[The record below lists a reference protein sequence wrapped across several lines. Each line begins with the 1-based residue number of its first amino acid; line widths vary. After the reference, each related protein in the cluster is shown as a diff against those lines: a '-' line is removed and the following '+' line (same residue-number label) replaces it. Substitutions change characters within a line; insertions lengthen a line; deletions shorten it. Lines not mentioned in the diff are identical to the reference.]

1 MPKIA
6 PPSISVISNYP
17 GADPEDVEV
26 KVTEPLENQLATIPG
41 LEKITSRSLEGI
53 SMITLKFIWGTNLDE
68 ASNDIRDRIELAKRF
83 LPDIPEEMDN
93 PSIFKFNTA
102 NIPILFLGITAKESY
117 PGLRDMIDNRV
128 ADILRQ
134 LPGVGTVQ
142 IEGGLERQINIWI
155 DRQKLEGYGFSI
167 IDIQNQLKKE
177 NITQPVGN
185 IKTGLT
191 DYLVRLP
198 GEFATPDEI
207 DSVVLGKR
215 DNKVVYLKDV
225 ARVEDSF
232 KEVLTSVKINGDIGI
247 LMMAQKQTDT
257 NTVEVAERVKNKLN
271 ELREILPSDVKMN
284 IIFDNSKDIIDS
296 LNALKSALWT
306 GIILVILVVWFF
318 LRQMKPSLIIALT
331 IPFSL
336 LIAFIYMFLTGKT
349 INSISLS
356 SLAIACGM
364 VVDNAIVIVDNVYR
378 RLERGNRPQEAA
390 IFGAQEMFLAV
401 GASTLTTVVV
411 FLPMFFISGVIGII
425 FGELAVIIT
434 VTLIASLFTAVTFSP
449 MLCAKWMRQNH
460 TAQKGLF
467 KKFYDFS
474 ETLLKK
480 WEDFYARQLGWGL
493 KHKKLVILGFSAAFI
508 FSLFLVPFVGNEF
521 IPSEDT
527 GDLRIT
533 AQLPIGTRLEETE
546 KVARRVE
553 EIYRTLVPEAKIY
566 YVRSGQVSGVGRAF
580 NAASGSHVVISGA
593 KLVPKT
599 QRKRSVEEVGQ
610 VVRKEIRKIP
620 GILKSDIS
628 TGNPIGRLIT
638 GMGGKAVQIEIIGH
652 SFEDTGIVAEKVKD
666 IIEKIPGAVDVT
678 ISRELNRPEIEIE
691 VDREKAGILEL
702 DMNTIAESLR
712 TYIQGQTATKYR
724 EKGETYDI
732 YVRLEEYSRSKIE
745 DLKNLSLTIP
755 LPQDIEFL
763 RSVDKWSTLKGS
775 TRKQVKL
782 ANIAKISE
790 KLGPLEIKRKNRER
804 VVEVEC
810 NNYGRSSGKIVE
822 DIKKELAK
830 ITLPA
835 DISINI
841 GGEAEEQKKAFKD
854 LFMLLLLGTSLVYM
868 VMAAQFES
876 LRDPFIIMFAIPFT
890 FIGVILGFLFTG
902 QTLNIISYLGII
914 MLMGIVVN
922 NAIVLISYIAI
933 LRARGYSLFDA
944 VTQGGKDRL
953 RPVLMTTITTLV
965 GLLPLAIS
973 NGEGSESW
981 KPLGVTMLGGLLVST
996 LITMLFVP
1004 TLYTVFEQRLERKRL
1019 KK

>member
-1 MPKIA
+1 
-6 PPSISVISNYP
+6 
-17 GADPEDVEV
+17 
-26 KVTEPLENQLATIPG
+26 
-41 LEKITSRSLEGI
+41 
-53 SMITLKFIWGTNLDE
+53 
-68 ASNDIRDRIELAKRF
+68 
-83 LPDIPEEMDN
+83 
-93 PSIFKFNTA
+93 
-102 NIPILFLGITAKESY
+102 
-117 PGLRDMIDNRV
+117 
-128 ADILRQ
+128 
-134 LPGVGTVQ
+134 
-142 IEGGLERQINIWI
+142 
-155 DRQKLEGYGFSI
+155 
-167 IDIQNQLKKE
+167 
-177 NITQPVGN
+177 
-185 IKTGLT
+185 
-191 DYLVRLP
+191 
-198 GEFATPDEI
+198 
-207 DSVVLGKR
+207 
-215 DNKVVYLKDV
+215 
-225 ARVEDSF
+225 
-232 KEVLTSVKINGDIGI
+232 
-247 LMMAQKQTDT
+247 
-257 NTVEVAERVKNKLN
+257 
-271 ELREILPSDVKMN
+271 
-284 IIFDNSKDIIDS
+284 
-296 LNALKSALWT
+296 
-306 GIILVILVVWFF
+306 
-318 LRQMKPSLIIALT
+318 
-331 IPFSL
+331 
-336 LIAFIYMFLTGKT
+336 
-349 INSISLS
+349 
-356 SLAIACGM
+356 
-364 VVDNAIVIVDNVYR
+364 
-378 RLERGNRPQEAA
+378 
-390 IFGAQEMFLAV
+390 
-401 GASTLTTVVV
+401 
-411 FLPMFFISGVIGII
+411 VIGII

>member
-1 MPKIA
+1 
-6 PPSISVISNYP
+6 
-17 GADPEDVEV
+17 
-26 KVTEPLENQLATIPG
+26 
-41 LEKITSRSLEGI
+41 
-53 SMITLKFIWGTNLDE
+53 
-68 ASNDIRDRIELAKRF
+68 
-83 LPDIPEEMDN
+83 
-93 PSIFKFNTA
+93 
-102 NIPILFLGITAKESY
+102 
-117 PGLRDMIDNRV
+117 
-128 ADILRQ
+128 
-134 LPGVGTVQ
+134 
-142 IEGGLERQINIWI
+142 
-155 DRQKLEGYGFSI
+155 
-167 IDIQNQLKKE
+167 
-177 NITQPVGN
+177 
-185 IKTGLT
+185 
-191 DYLVRLP
+191 
-198 GEFATPDEI
+198 
-207 DSVVLGKR
+207 
-215 DNKVVYLKDV
+215 
-225 ARVEDSF
+225 
-232 KEVLTSVKINGDIGI
+232 
-247 LMMAQKQTDT
+247 
-257 NTVEVAERVKNKLN
+257 
-271 ELREILPSDVKMN
+271 
-284 IIFDNSKDIIDS
+284 
-296 LNALKSALWT
+296 
-306 GIILVILVVWFF
+306 
-318 LRQMKPSLIIALT
+318 
-331 IPFSL
+331 
-336 LIAFIYMFLTGKT
+336 MFLTGKT

-868 VMAAQFES
+868 MMAAQFES